1 VAGQAADKEKV
12 NLWLVIPC
20 SIAGGALIGCAFI
33 TQTVWKW
40 GGVATA
46 TMIDV
51 GTVLLLAAVVFFL
64 ERGFTKKVADISARA
79 ARTAVENLQGEIQ
92 RQIAEEVRREDD
104 LINAIQDDVS
114 FSTVTEAMRVANLL
128 RAIPGGSVV
137 VQASLEPDGLRL
149 LFCCIEYKDTRGPV
163 LEIKPL
169 VGEYMP
175 RPGVDTKYQV
185 TWQATQT
192 AAEAFEMVRGR
203 LREGRQT
210 AAADR
215 LALDVAINELYR
227 TLSEATK
234 LKRQGKLK
242 GRLRELVGTDW
253 AVTDPGIESLS
264 HGIVIHGSEVPFHFF
279 VGETEQLANWK
290 PNRPDWIAE
299 DQWERLIARAKEIF
313 PKVWGLSPLSENS
326 RRWKAWVD
334 PASLTFSG

>member
-1 VAGQAADKEKV
+1 MTGQASDKEKL
-12 NLWLVIPC
+12 NLWVIIPC
-20 SIAGGALIGCAFI
+20 FIVGGALIGSAFI
-33 TQTVWKW
+33 TQTEWKW

-51 GTVLLLAAVVFFL
+51 GTVLFLAAVVFFL
-64 ERGFTKKVADISARA
+64 EQRFTKKVADISARA
-79 ARTAVENLQGEIQ
+79 ARTAVENLHGEIQ
-92 RQIAEEVRREDD
+92 RRIAEEVRREDD
-104 LINAIQDDVS
+104 LIDAIQDEVS

-137 VQASLEPDGLRL
+137 VQASQEPDGLRL

-163 LEIKPL
+163 LEIKPV

-192 AAEAFEMVRGR
+192 AAEAFEMVRDR
-203 LREGRQT
+203 LREGRQN
-210 AAADR
+210 AAAD
-215 LALDVAINELYR
+215 LLDLDMAINELYR
-227 TLSEATK
+227 TLSEAAK

-253 AVTDPGIESLS
+253 AVTNAGVESLS

-279 VGETEQLANWK
+279 VGETQQLANWK
-290 PNRPDWIAE
+290 PNRPDWAAE

-313 PKVWGLSPLSENS
+313 PNVWGFSPLSENS
-326 RRWKAWVD
+326 KRWTAWVD
-334 PASLTFSG
+334 PASLTISG